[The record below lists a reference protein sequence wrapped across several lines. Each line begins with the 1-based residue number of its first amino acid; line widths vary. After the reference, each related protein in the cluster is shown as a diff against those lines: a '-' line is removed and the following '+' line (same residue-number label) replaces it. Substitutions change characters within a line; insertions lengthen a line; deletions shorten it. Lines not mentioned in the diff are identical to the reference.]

1 MTKNIEEKTI
11 KEKKE
16 ENNKSLVLRSP
27 ICSVLGHI
35 DHGKS
40 SILDSIRGTTIIN
53 KEAGAI
59 TQAIGA
65 SIIPLDVIKKIS
77 GKLFKQLKIEVEIPG
92 LLFIDTPG
100 HAAFTNMRKRG
111 GNLADI
117 AILVVDINEGLMPQ
131 TLEAVDIL
139 KQYKTPFIIAAN
151 KIDLVQGFDENI
163 FKQKLKDKKFISFKE
178 LLEVQNENYK
188 NNLDIK
194 LYELIG
200 KLQEL
205 SFDAERY
212 DRIKNFTKQ
221 VTIVPVSAKKNI
233 GMNELLMMLIGLT
246 QKFLRKKLYVNIEE
260 PGRGV
265 VLEVKEDKGLGKTL
279 DVILYDG
286 SIKKN
291 DLFLVPGINGI
302 IKSRVKI
309 LLQPKPLEEMRD
321 KKSEFLQ
328 VKKAYAATGIKIV
341 ASNIDE
347 VIAGMPILT
356 VDNENQ
362 ENILKLSEELQRE
375 IEEVLIE
382 KDNEGVII
390 KADTLGSL
398 EALKYILEENNI
410 PVKKASIGN
419 VTKKDIVEA
428 YSMKEKN
435 IDYGIVLGFNVK
447 ANEEVIFES
456 KNKNVKLILNEVI
469 YKILEDYLKHLEEA
483 KKEKEKEVLKEL
495 VKPVKIQILPGYI
508 FRQSNPAIVGVLV
521 DKGVLTTNIQLMK
534 EGKIIGRVKGIQKE
548 KESISEVE
556 EGSKIAVSIEGAT
569 VGRNIEENDYLY
581 SYITEEEFRKYKKY
595 KDLLNSSEKIVL
607 KEIAEI
613 MRRKNPVWGV

>member
-1 MTKNIEEKTI
+1 MV
-11 KEKKE
+11 
-16 ENNKSLVLRSP
+16 ENGKVLRSP

-40 SILDSIRGTTIIN
+40 SILDSIRGTAIIN

-77 GKLFKQLKIEVEIPG
+77 GKLFEQLKIEVEIPG

-131 TLEAVDIL
+131 TLEAIDIL
-139 KQYKTPFIIAAN
+139 KQYKTPFIVAAN
-151 KIDLVQGFDENI
+151 KIDLVQGFDES
-163 FKQKLKDKKFISFKE
+163 KLKDKKGFVSFKE
-178 LLEVQNENYK
+178 FLNTQNDSYK
-188 NNLDIK
+188 TNLDIK
-194 LYELIG
+194 MYELIG
-200 KLQEL
+200 KLQEH

-212 DRIKNFTKQ
+212 DRIQDFTRQ
-221 VTIVPVSAKKNI
+221 LTIVPVSAKKNI

-246 QKFLRKKLYVNIEE
+246 QRFLKDKLYININD

-265 VLEVKEDKGLGKTL
+265 VLEVKEDKGLGKTM
-279 DVILYDG
+279 DVILYEG

-302 IKSRVKI
+302 IKSRVKA

-328 VKKAYAATGIKIV
+328 VDKVYAATGVKIV
-341 ASNIDE
+341 APNIDD
-347 VIAGMPILT
+347 VIAGMPIVT
-356 VDNENQ
+356 VTNESQSNV
-362 ENILKLSEELQRE
+362 LDLSEELQKE

-382 KDNEGVII
+382 TDNEGVII

-410 PVKKASIGN
+410 PVRRASIGN
-419 VTKKDIVEA
+419 ITKKDVVEA
-428 YSMKEKN
+428 DALKEKN
-435 IDYGIVLGFNVK
+435 LQYSAILGFNVK
-447 ANEEVIFES
+447 INDEVLKEAKS
-456 KNKNVKLILNEVI
+456 RNVKIILNDVI
-469 YKILEDYLKHLEEA
+469 YKILDDYLEFVEEA

-495 VKPVKIQILPGYI
+495 TRVVKIQILPGYV

-521 DKGVLTTNIQLMK
+521 DKGTLTTNIQLMK
-534 EGKIIGRVKGIQKE
+534 EGNIVGRVKSIQKE
-548 KESISEVE
+548 KENVSEVE
-556 EGSKIAVSIEGAT
+556 EGSKVAVSIENAV
-569 VGRNIEENDYLY
+569 VGRNIEENDVLY

-613 MRRKNPVWGV
+613 MRRNNPVWGV

>member
-1 MTKNIEEKTI
+1 MVEN
-11 KEKKE
+11 KK
-16 ENNKSLVLRSP
+16 VLRSP

-40 SILDSIRGTTIIN
+40 SILDSIRGTAIIN

-65 SIIPLDVIKKIS
+65 SIIPLDVIRKIS
-77 GKLFKQLKIEVEIPG
+77 GKLFEQLNIKVEIPG

-131 TLEAVDIL
+131 TLEAIDIL
-139 KQYKTPFIIAAN
+139 KQYKTPFIVAAN
-151 KIDLVQGFDENI
+151 KIDLIQGFDENKI
-163 FKQKLKDKKFISFKE
+163 KNKKGFISFKE
-178 LLEVQNENYK
+178 FLDSQNDLYK

-200 KLQEL
+200 RLQEH

-212 DRIKNFTKQ
+212 DRIQDFTRQ
-221 VTIVPVSAKKNI
+221 LTIVPVSAKKNI

-246 QKFLRKKLYVNIEE
+246 QRFLKDKLYINIDD
-260 PGRGV
+260 PGKGV
-265 VLEVKEDKGLGKTL
+265 VLEVKEDKGLGKTM
-279 DVILYDG
+279 DVILYEG

-302 IKSRVKI
+302 VKSRVKA

-328 VKKAYAATGIKIV
+328 VNEVFAATGVKIV
-341 ASNIDE
+341 APNIDE
-347 VIAGMPILT
+347 VIAGMPI
-356 VDNENQ
+356 VIVNNESQ
-362 ENILKLSEELQRE
+362 DNILSLSEELQRE

-382 KDNEGVII
+382 TDSEGVII

-410 PVKKASIGN
+410 PVRRASIGSIN
-419 VTKKDIVEA
+419 KKDVVEA
-428 YSMKEKN
+428 DALKEKSLE
-435 IDYGIVLGFNVK
+435 YSVVLGFNVNISEDVLK
-447 ANEEVIFES
+447 EAKS
-456 KNKNVKLILNEVI
+456 KNVKIIISDVI
-469 YKILEDYLKHLEEA
+469 YKILEDYLLFVEEA
-483 KKEKEKEVLKEL
+483 KKEKEKEVLKDL
-495 VKPVKIQILPGYI
+495 TKVVKIQILPGYI

-521 DKGVLTTNIQLMK
+521 DKGVLKSNIPLMK
-534 EGKIIGRVKGIQKE
+534 EGKIVGRVKGIQKD
-548 KESISEVE
+548 KENVSEVE
-556 EGSKIAVSIEGAT
+556 EGSKVAVSIENAV
-569 VGRNIEENDYLY
+569 VGRSIEENDILY
-581 SYITEEEFRKYKKY
+581 SYITEEEFRMYKKH

-613 MRRKNPVWGV
+613 MRKDNPVWGV

>member
-1 MTKNIEEKTI
+1 MVENEK
-11 KEKKE
+11 
-16 ENNKSLVLRSP
+16 VLRSP

-40 SILDSIRGTTIIN
+40 SILDSIRGTAIIN

-77 GKLFKQLKIEVEIPG
+77 GKLFEQLKIEVEIPG

-131 TLEAVDIL
+131 TLEAIDIL
-139 KQYKTPFIIAAN
+139 KQYKTPFIVAAN
-151 KIDLVQGFDENI
+151 KIDLVQGFDES
-163 FKQKLKDKKFISFKE
+163 KLKDKKGFVSFRE
-178 LLEVQNENYK
+178 FLNTQNDSYK
-188 NNLDIK
+188 TNLDIK

-200 KLQEL
+200 KLQEH

-212 DRIKNFTKQ
+212 DRIQDFTRQ
-221 VTIVPVSAKKNI
+221 LTIVPVSAKKNI

-246 QKFLRKKLYVNIEE
+246 QRFLKDKLYININD

-265 VLEVKEDKGLGKTL
+265 VLEVKEDKGLGKTM
-279 DVILYDG
+279 DVILYEG

-302 IKSRVKI
+302 IKSRVKA

-328 VKKAYAATGIKIV
+328 VDKVYAATGVKIV
-341 ASNIDE
+341 APNIDD
-347 VIAGMPILT
+347 VIAGMPIVT
-356 VDNENQ
+356 VTNESQSNV
-362 ENILKLSEELQRE
+362 LDLSEELQKE

-382 KDNEGVII
+382 TDNEGVII

-410 PVKKASIGN
+410 PVRRASIGN
-419 VTKKDIVEA
+419 ITKKDVVEA
-428 YSMKEKN
+428 DALKEKN
-435 IDYGIVLGFNVK
+435 LQYSAILGFNVK
-447 ANEEVIFES
+447 INDEVLKEA
-456 KNKNVKLILNEVI
+456 KNKNVKVILNEVV
-469 YKILEDYLKHLEEA
+469 YKILDDYLEFVEEA

-495 VKPVKIQILPGYI
+495 TRVVKIQILPGYI

-521 DKGVLTTNIQLMK
+521 DKGTLTTNIQLMK
-534 EGKIIGRVKGIQKE
+534 EGNIVGRVKGIQKE
-548 KESISEVE
+548 KESVSEVE
-556 EGSKIAVSIEGAT
+556 EGSKVAVSIENAV
-569 VGRNIEENDYLY
+569 VGRNIEENDVLY
-581 SYITEEEFRKYKKY
+581 SYITEEEFRKYKKH

-613 MRRKNPVWGV
+613 MRRNNPVWGV